1 MHTGRFDWR
10 PDGRR
15 AGMEKPPR
23 ELACP
28 IGVALFVE
36 MSRLLPTALA
46 PTGFFET
53 GSVGEPVR
61 QISPCL
67 PFRCAHS
74 EQHFRTQILNLPA

>member
-1 MHTGRFDWR
+1 MNAGRFDWR

-36 MSRLLPTALA
+36 MSRLLPTA
-46 PTGFFET
+46 
-53 GSVGEPVR
+53 VGVR
-61 QISPCL
+61 S
-67 PFRCAHS
+67 
-74 EQHFRTQILNLPA
+74 T

>member
-36 MSRLLPTALA
+36 MSRLLPTAGMLIFPRERNTFPDESGKSEDA
-46 PTGFFET
+46 RNGRQGHLPDGF
-53 GSVGEPVR
+53 GPDRV
-61 QISPCL
+61 L
-67 PFRCAHS
+67 
-74 EQHFRTQILNLPA
+74 